1 MGADSKPIVLRNLK
15 QYNCIVEQGREGSNG
30 KPSVGPVYRSIL
42 SKDGFPPAPPGMDTC
57 WDIFSNSAKRNPNNK
72 LLGWRETVSGKA
84 GPYLWLKYHEVY
96 DQALKIGSAMRTCG
110 IKPRDKC
117 GIYGGNC
124 PQWAIAMEACNAH
137 SVACVPLYDTL
148 GANAVEFIIRH
159 AEIPVAFTQEVKLS
173 ELLKSLPN
181 CLEFLRVVVSF
192 GSLSE
197 QQRSEIESHGLKA
210 FSWKEFLDL
219 GAENPVDLNPPRGI
233 DICTIMYT
241 SGTTGEPKG
250 VLLTHES
257 VALMIGAVDF
267 WLTHFEE
274 KMTPED
280 SYLSFLPLAHIFDR
294 IIEEYFIYWGASI
307 GYWRGDPKLLM
318 EDLQELKPSLFVG
331 VPKVF
336 DRIYGGAQR
345 WLNGAPLG
353 LRLLFNACYKY
364 KYFWMSMGYTQ
375 AEASPLA
382 DTLIFNRIKKLL
394 GGKVRLLMSG
404 AAPLAS
410 HVEEFLRVTTCA
422 MMVQGYG
429 LTETCSGSF
438 CCVPDDISMI
448 GTVGVPSPSIEVR
461 LESVPEMGY
470 DALAEVP
477 RGEICMRSKIM
488 FSGYYKREDLTR
500 EVMVDGWFHTGD
512 IGEWQPN
519 GSLKIIDRKK
529 NIFKLAQGEYVAVE
543 HLEMV
548 YGMSLYVDAVWVYGN
563 SFESFLVAVVVPNE
577 QSLQGWAAA
586 NGLKGEMADL
596 CKEKKVQDFLFEELT
611 AIGKKQ
617 KLKGFEMI
625 KAIYLEP
632 VLFDVERDLI
642 TPTYKKRR
650 PQLLK
655 YYQDVIDNLYK
666 KVKQQQST

>member
-1 MGADSKPIVLRNLK
+1 MGASKPVSLQNLK
-15 QYNCIVEQGREGSNG
+15 YYNCEVEGGKEGNDG
-30 KPSVGPVYRSIL
+30 KPSIGPVYRSIL
-42 SKDGFPPAPPGMDTC
+42 SKDGFPPPPPGIDTC
-57 WDIFSNSAKRNPNNK
+57 WDVFSASVKRNPDNK
-72 LLGWRETVSGKA
+72 LLGWREVTDGKV
-84 GPYLWLKYHEVY
+84 GPYLWLTYQQVY
-96 DQALKIGSAMRTCG
+96 DQAIKIGSAMRTCG
-110 IKPRDKC
+110 IKPMDKC
-117 GIYGGNC
+117 GVYGGNC
-124 PQWAIAMEACNAH
+124 PEWAISMEACNGH
-137 SVACVPLYDTL
+137 SIPCVPLYDTL
-148 GANAVEFIIRH
+148 GANAVEFIIKH
-159 AEIPVAFTQEVKLS
+159 AEIPIAFVQEAKLP
-173 ELLKSLPN
+173 EMLKSLPN
-181 CLEFLRVVVSF
+181 CLEFLKILVSF
-192 GSLSE
+192 SSLTE
-197 QQRSEIESHGLKA
+197 QQRSEIESHGVQV

-219 GAENPVDLNPPRGI
+219 GAKNSMDLTPPRGF

-257 VALMIGAVDF
+257 VSLMIGAVDF
-267 WLTHFEE
+267 WLLHFEE
-274 KMTPED
+274 KMTPDD

-294 IIEEYFIYWGASI
+294 IIEEYFIYRGASI

-318 EDLQELKPSLFVG
+318 EDLQELKPSLFAG

-345 WLNGAPLG
+345 WLSGAPRT
-353 LRLLFNACYKY
+353 LRMLFSACYRY
-364 KYFWMSMGYTQ
+364 KLFWMSLGYNHDK
-375 AEASPLA
+375 ASPLA
-382 DTLIFNRIKKLL
+382 DMLIFNKIKKLF
-394 GGKVRLLMSG
+394 GGRVRLLMSG

-410 HVEEFLRVTTCA
+410 HVEEFLRVATCA

-438 CCVPDDISMI
+438 CCVPNEMSMI

-470 DALAEVP
+470 DALAKVP

-519 GSLKIIDRKK
+519 GALKIIDRKK
-529 NIFKLAQGEYVAVE
+529 NIFKLAQGEYIAVE

-548 YGMSLYVDAVWVYGN
+548 YGMSLYVESVWVYGN
-563 SFESFLVAVVVPNE
+563 SYESFLVAVVVPNE
-577 QSLQGWAAA
+577 QSLQSWAAS
-586 NGLKGEMADL
+586 NGLKGDLNDL
-596 CKEKKVQDFLFEELT
+596 CKEKRVQDFLFLDLT

-625 KAIYLEP
+625 KAIHLDP
-632 VLFDVERDLI
+632 VPFDVERGLI
-642 TPTYKKRR
+642 TPTYKKKR

-655 YYQDVIDNLYK
+655 HYQAAIDDMYK
-666 KVKQQQST
+666 KVKQQSE